1 MKTPLLLLIFRGKY
15 DTIFLRKKQEKKETV
30 REQMK
35 MFGKEE
41 VKVFLKE
48 KGIPFH
54 WVEHKAVYT
63 IEEMEEL
70 GLEKMEETAKNL
82 FLRDQKGKCHFLVV
96 IRADKQVNLKEL
108 GEKLGGVRLSFAS
121 EERLEKYLGLKKGA
135 VTPLGILNDTACAV
149 KVFLDKDFLE
159 KEEIGVHP
167 NDNTASVYLKTAD
180 LMQMIKE
187 HGNSLE
193 VLSFA

>member
-1 MKTPLLLLIFRGKY
+1 MLLLIFRRKY
-15 DTIFLRKKQEKKETV
+15 DTIFLRKKREKKKEAG
-30 REQMK
+30 REQRK
-35 MFGKEE
+35 IFGKEE
-41 VKVFLKE
+41 VKIFLKE

-149 KVFLDKDFLE
+149 KVFLDKDFLG

>member
-1 MKTPLLLLIFRGKY
+1 MLLLIFRRKY
-15 DTIFLRKKQEKKETV
+15 DTIFLRKKQEKKKEAG
-30 REQMK
+30 REQRK

-96 IRADKQVNLKEL
+96 IRADKQANLKEL

-149 KVFLDKDFLE
+149 KVFLDKDFLG

-180 LMQMIKE
+180 LMQIIKE

>member
-1 MKTPLLLLIFRGKY
+1 MLLLIFRRKY
-15 DTIFLRKKQEKKETV
+15 DTIFLRKKQEKKKEAG
-30 REQMK
+30 REQRK
-35 MFGKEE
+35 IFGKEE

-48 KGIPFH
+48 KGIPIH

-149 KVFLDKDFLE
+149 KVFLDKDFLG

>member
-1 MKTPLLLLIFRGKY
+1 MLLLIFRREY
-15 DTIFLRKKQEKKETV
+15 DTIFLRKKQEKKKEAG

-41 VKVFLKE
+41 
-48 KGIPFH
+48 
-54 WVEHKAVYT
+54 
-63 IEEMEEL
+63 
-70 GLEKMEETAKNL
+70 
-82 FLRDQKGKCHFLVV
+82 
-96 IRADKQVNLKEL
+96 
-108 GEKLGGVRLSFAS
+108 
-121 EERLEKYLGLKKGA
+121 
-135 VTPLGILNDTACAV
+135 V

-180 LMQMIKE
+180 LMQIIKE

>member
-1 MKTPLLLLIFRGKY
+1 MLLLIFRRKY
-15 DTIFLRKKQEKKETV
+15 DTIFLRKKREKKKEAG
-30 REQMK
+30 REQRK

-41 VKVFLKE
+41 VKVFL
-48 KGIPFH
+48 
-54 WVEHKAVYT
+54 
-63 IEEMEEL
+63 
-70 GLEKMEETAKNL
+70 
-82 FLRDQKGKCHFLVV
+82 
-96 IRADKQVNLKEL
+96 
-108 GEKLGGVRLSFAS
+108 
-121 EERLEKYLGLKKGA
+121 
-135 VTPLGILNDTACAV
+135 
-149 KVFLDKDFLE
+149 DKDFLG

>member
-1 MKTPLLLLIFRGKY
+1 MLLLIFRRKY
-15 DTIFLRKKQEKKETV
+15 DTIFLRKKQEKKKETG
-30 REQMK
+30 REQRK

-41 VKVFLKE
+41 
-48 KGIPFH
+48 
-54 WVEHKAVYT
+54 
-63 IEEMEEL
+63 
-70 GLEKMEETAKNL
+70 
-82 FLRDQKGKCHFLVV
+82 
-96 IRADKQVNLKEL
+96 
-108 GEKLGGVRLSFAS
+108 
-121 EERLEKYLGLKKGA
+121 
-135 VTPLGILNDTACAV
+135 V

>member
-1 MKTPLLLLIFRGKY
+1 MILSSLERR
-15 DTIFLRKKQEKKETV
+15 RKNKKEA
-30 REQMK
+30 R
-35 MFGKEE
+35 KERGRKGADE
-41 VKVFLKE
+41 NVWKRRS
-48 KGIPFH
+48 KGISGGKRNPLSLGGSI
-54 WVEHKAVYT
+54 KQVYT

-82 FLRDQKGKCHFLVV
+82 FLRDQKGKNHFLVV

-149 KVFLDKDFLE
+149 KVFLDRDFLE

-180 LMQMIKE
+180 LMQIIKE
-187 HGNSLE
+187 HGNLLE

>member
-1 MKTPLLLLIFRGKY
+1 MLLLIFRRKY
-15 DTIFLRKKQEKKETV
+15 DTIFLRKKQEKKKEAG
-30 REQMK
+30 REQRK

>member
-1 MKTPLLLLIFRGKY
+1 
-15 DTIFLRKKQEKKETV
+15 
-30 REQMK
+30 

-48 KGIPFH
+48 KRIPFR

-82 FLRDQKGKCHFLVV
+82 FLRDQKGKNHFLV
-96 IRADKQVNLKEL
+96 
-108 GEKLGGVRLSFAS
+108 VRLSFAS

-149 KVFLDKDFLE
+149 KVFLDRDFLE

-180 LMQMIKE
+180 LMQIIKE

>member
-1 MKTPLLLLIFRGKY
+1 MLLLIFRRKY
-15 DTIFLRKKQEKKETV
+15 DTIFLRKKQEKKKEAG
-30 REQMK
+30 REQRK

-149 KVFLDKDFLE
+149 KVFLDKDFLG

>member
-1 MKTPLLLLIFRGKY
+1 
-15 DTIFLRKKQEKKETV
+15 
-30 REQMK
+30 

-48 KGIPFH
+48 KGIPFY

-108 GEKLGGVRLSFAS
+108 GEKLGGVRLSFAA

-149 KVFLDKDFLE
+149 KVFLDKDFLG
-159 KEEIGVHP
+159 KEEIVGHP

-180 LMQMIKE
+180 LIQMIKE

>member
-48 KGIPFH
+48 KGIPFR

-82 FLRDQKGKCHFLVV
+82 FLRDQKGKNHFLVV
-96 IRADKQVNLKEL
+96 IRADKQ
-108 GEKLGGVRLSFAS
+108 LSFAS

-149 KVFLDKDFLE
+149 KVFLDRDFLE

-180 LMQMIKE
+180 LMQIIKE